1 MSAETL
7 TFQAEVSKLLDIV
20 ARSLYSEREIFLRE
34 LISNASDACDK
45 LRYEAIT
52 RPELS
57 AEDPEFRV
65 VLRPDPK
72 ARTLEI
78 SDNGIGMSR
87 EELIE
92 NLGTIARS
100 GTAAFVEHLAENGGD
115 SPNLIGQFGVGFYS
129 AFMVADEVRVL
140 TRRAGESRGW
150 CWASDGHGEFTIEE
164 VADAPA
170 RGTSIRLKLRKDA
183 KEFLEAERIATVVRR
198 YSDHVALPVVLVEE
212 GGAERILN
220 TASALWTRPKSE
232 ISEEQYAEFYHHVGH
247 GFDAPWL
254 TLHNKAEGRIE
265 YTSLL
270 FVPSSRPF
278 DLFDPA
284 RRAGVKLYVRRVF
297 ITDDCEGLVPG
308 WLRFL
313 RGVVDSEDLPLNISR
328 ETLQDNPVIARIR
341 GALVK
346 RVLAEL
352 KKKAEKAPEDY
363 LDFWANFGAVL
374 KEGLY
379 EAGDQHEALLPLA
392 RFRSTETDSP
402 TALSDYLGRMKDGQN
417 AIFYM
422 SGEDA
427 EALARSPQ
435 IEGFRARGIEVLLM
449 ADPIDE
455 FWIQAVGAFDGKP
468 FRSVTRGD
476 IDLSTLGGKD
486 TAETEPATEEKPGE
500 TADGALDGLIASFRL
515 ALADSVKDVR
525 RSNRLTDSSVCLVA
539 DDSDLDMHL
548 ERMLKQHR
556 QIETSSKR
564 ILEINPDHAL
574 IRALAAKAAGGDSA
588 ELVEDAAELLL
599 DQARLSEGEPV
610 RDAAAFGR
618 RLAKVMERGLGAG

>member
-1 MSAETL
+1 MAAETL
-7 TFQAEVSKLLDIV
+7 AFQAEVSKLLDIV

-45 LRYEAIT
+45 LRYESIT
-52 RPELS
+52 RPELT
-57 AEDPEFRV
+57 AEDAEFRI
-65 VLRPDPK
+65 VLRPDAK
-72 ARTLEI
+72 AKMLEI
-78 SDNGIGMSR
+78 SDNGIGMAR
-87 EELIE
+87 DELVE

-100 GTAAFVEHLAENGGD
+100 GTAAFVDRLAEDGGE
-115 SPNLIGQFGVGFYS
+115 SPSLIGQFGVGFYS
-129 AFMVADEVRVL
+129 AFMVADEVRVT
-140 TRRAGESRGW
+140 TRRAGETQGW
-150 CWASDGHGEFTIEE
+150 RWISDGQGAFTVEE
-164 VADAPA
+164 AEDAPV

-183 KEFLEAERIATVVRR
+183 KEFLEADRLAGIVRR
-198 YSDHVALPVVLVEE
+198 YSDHVALPVVLVED
-212 GGAERILN
+212 GGEERVLN

-232 ISEEQYAEFYHHVGH
+232 ITDEQYTEFYHHVGH

-284 RRAGVKLYVRRVF
+284 RRAGVKLYVRRIF
-297 ITDDCEGLVPG
+297 ITDECEGLVPG

-341 GALVK
+341 NALVK
-346 RVLAEL
+346 RVLGEL

-363 LDFWANFGAVL
+363 AAFWENFGGVL

-379 EAGDQHEALLPLA
+379 EAGDQRETLLPLA
-392 RFRSTETDSP
+392 RFRSTAVEGLTG
-402 TALSDYLGRMKDGQN
+402 LGDYVSRMKEGQD
-417 AIFYM
+417 AIFYIA
-422 SGEDA
+422 GEEAD
-427 EALARSPQ
+427 ALARSPQ
-435 IEGFRARGIEVLLM
+435 VEGFRARGVEVLLM

-455 FWIQAVGAFDGKP
+455 FWIQAVGAFEDKP

-476 IDLSTLGGKD
+476 IDLSALGGGEKPE
-486 TAETEPATEEKPGE
+486 AETKAQEETK
-500 TADGALDGLIASFRL
+500 DGKLDGLIASFRL
-515 ALADSVKDVR
+515 ALADTVKDVR
-525 RSNRLTDSSVCLVA
+525 LSNRLTDSSVCLVA

-548 ERMLKQHR
+548 ERMLKQHK
-556 QIETSSKR
+556 QVDTTSKR
-564 ILEINPDHAL
+564 ILEVNPDHAL
-574 IRALAAKAAGGDSA
+574 IRALAGKAAEGAAADLVA
-588 ELVEDAAELLL
+588 EAAELLL
-599 DQARLSEGEPV
+599 DQARLAEGEPV

-618 RLAKVMERGLGAG
+618 RLAKVMERSLAAG